1 MENTEN
7 QEQQEQQKTDSK
19 QISIV
24 GTNNRYQ
31 MKKVTKQKTEIKK
44 RVESEK
50 WTFSDEYYQHD
61 KQLELLNTVLRNIR
75 NSSEKSSDDVIKIII
90 QQIHNKITGYKQQDT
105 LKKMFDEEIFLTFE
119 NVIERLVDCE
129 IKCYYCKKEMMVL
142 YDISR
147 EMTQWSIDRIDN
159 DTGHNIDNYHLSC
172 LDCNLKRRRRTDEK
186 FRFTKQLNLIK
197 QEQSD

>member
-1 MENTEN
+1 MENTDQHEY
-7 QEQQEQQKTDSK
+7 SK
-19 QISIV
+19 QITII

-61 KQLELLNTVLRNIR
+61 KQLELLNILLRNIR
-75 NSSEKSSDDVIKIII
+75 NSSENSSDDVIKTVI
-90 QQIHNKITGYKQQDT
+90 QQIHNKITGYKQQDN
-105 LKKMFDEEIFLTFE
+105 LKKMFDEEKFLTFE
-119 NVIERLVDCE
+119 NVVERLVDSE

-159 DTGHNIDNYHLSC
+159 DKGHNIDNYHLSC

-197 QEQSD
+197 QEQID

>member
-1 MENTEN
+1 MENKGRQQEE
-7 QEQQEQQKTDSK
+7 QEQEKESK

-31 MKKVTKQKTEIKK
+31 MKKVTKQKSEIKK

-50 WTFSDEYYQHD
+50 WDFSPDYFHHD
-61 KQLELLNTVLRNIR
+61 KQLELLNVVLINIR
-75 NSSEKSSDDVIKIII
+75 SSNNKKYDDIIKIVI
-90 QQIHNKITGYKQQDT
+90 QQIHNKITGYRQQDN
-105 LKKMFDEEIFLTFE
+105 LKKMFDEEKFVTFE
-119 NVIERLVDCE
+119 NIVERLVNCE

-159 DTGHNIDNYHLSC
+159 DKGHNIDNYHLSC

-197 QEQSD
+197 QEQND

>member
-1 MENTEN
+1 MENTE
-7 QEQQEQQKTDSK
+7 QQQQEHQKESK
-19 QISIV
+19 QIIIV

-31 MKKVTKQKTEIKK
+31 MKKVTKQTTEIKK

-50 WTFSDEYYQHD
+50 WTFSDEYYQHN
-61 KQLELLNTVLRNIR
+61 KQLELLNNVLRNIR
-75 NSSEKSSDDVIKIII
+75 YSSEKSSDDVIKIVI
-90 QQIHNKITGYKQQDT
+90 QQIHNKITGYKQQDN
-105 LKKMFDEEIFLTFE
+105 LKKMFDEEKFLTFE
-119 NVIERLVDCE
+119 NVIERLVNSE
-129 IKCYYCKKEMMVL
+129 IKCYYCKKEMMIL

-159 DTGHNIDNYHLSC
+159 DKGHNIDNYHLSC
-172 LDCNLKRRRRTDEK
+172 LDCNLKRRRKTDEK